1 MATPAQEHANRKNA
15 ARSTGPRTEEGKAAS
30 SRNALLHG
38 GYGSKGVA
46 IPRGLFAEDDAEVA
60 EYLERIVAALAP
72 RDALEEEQA
81 RRIAIGYLRLRR
93 ISRFEAES
101 LGADAPE
108 DESFWEQFDT
118 FADHSPAARS
128 ATGAARALRGTLELV
143 TRVEARTSTGLD
155 RALVIYAQ
163 LQQREL
169 AGPGTH
175 SPSEIAKRTQ
185 SSQYHPK

>member
-72 RDALEEEQA
+72 RDALEAEQA
-81 RRIAIGYLRLRR
+81 QRIAIGYLRLRGV
-93 ISRFEAES
+93 SRFEAES
-101 LGADAPE
+101 LGADAP
-108 DESFWEQFDT
+108 DDRPPWEEFDP
-118 FADHSPAARS
+118 FGERSLEARS
-128 ATGAARALRGTLELV
+128 AADAWAV
-143 TRVEARTSTGLD
+143 TSRL
-155 RALVIYAQ
+155 
-163 LQQREL
+163 
-169 AGPGTH
+169 
-175 SPSEIAKRTQ
+175 
-185 SSQYHPK
+185 